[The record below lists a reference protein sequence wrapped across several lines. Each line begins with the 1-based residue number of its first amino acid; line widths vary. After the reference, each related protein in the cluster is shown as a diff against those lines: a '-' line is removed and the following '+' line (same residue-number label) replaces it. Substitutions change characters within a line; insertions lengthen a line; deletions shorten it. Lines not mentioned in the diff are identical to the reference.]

1 MIWKTHFTCAYDQTI
16 DRINSYIYLSV
27 ICIEQRIQLV
37 TSNYILKRDDLQGEK
52 YGLRIDLCGT
62 P

>member
-1 MIWKTHFTCAYDQTI
+1 MIWKTHFTCAYDQMI
-16 DRINSYIYLSV
+16 YRINSYIYLSV
-27 ICIEQRIQLV
+27 ICIEQRIQLA

-52 YGLRIDLCGT
+52 YRLRIDPCGT